1 MPGDPE
7 GALDRRTVDRLVRE
21 ATGWSVDGA
30 VRAETGTDAVLLLDV
45 DGGPEAPDRA
55 VLKYAT
61 FVDPERFRAESTLL
75 RIVGRESDVPVPTV
89 YAVGDDDGTP
99 YLLLEYRAGETREA
113 GMESLPAAVRRAV
126 AADAGRHLAAIHG
139 LRTFGAHGTFAT
151 DSDGGLRVVEP
162 EEDWAA
168 RFDAI
173 VAAHADRFHDHFA
186 DLADRVAAAAAE
198 RPSALADATPVLV
211 HDDYRLGNLLI
222 DPEDDRSPVGTV
234 LDWGAAMA
242 APAGFDLAKTEDYL
256 CHHAPF
262 DAPSRERVRTELES
276 AYAAHRGEL
285 PERYG
290 ERRGWYL
297 LASRAAAC
305 AWFDLW
311 YADVD
316 EDGRDRIADRHRS
329 ALERLL

>member
-1 MPGDPE
+1 MPGDTE
-7 GALDRRTVDRLVRE
+7 GAPDPRAVDRLVRE
-21 ATGWSVDGA
+21 ATGWHVDGA
-30 VRAETGTDAVLLLDV
+30 VRAETGTDAVLLLEV
-45 DGGPEAPDRA
+45 GGGPGTPDRA

-61 FVDPERFRAESTLL
+61 FLDAERFRAEATLL
-75 RIVGRESDVPVPTV
+75 RVVGRESDVPVPTV
-89 YAVGDDDGTP
+89 YAAGDDDGTP
-99 YLLLEYRAGETREA
+99 YLLLEYRAGETREG
-113 GMESLPAAVRRAV
+113 GMESLPPAVRRAV
-126 AADAGRHLAAIHG
+126 AADAGRHLATIHG
-139 LRTFGAHGTFAT
+139 LRTFDAHGPFAP
-151 DSDGGLRVVEP
+151 DGDGGLRVVDP
-162 EEDWAA
+162 RDDWPA

-173 VAAHADRFHDHFA
+173 VAAHAERFHDRFA
-186 DLADRVAAAAAE
+186 DLADRVDAAAAE
-198 RPSALADATPVLV
+198 RPSALAGATPVLV

-256 CHHAPF
+256 CHHAPL

-276 AYAAHRGEL
+276 AYAARRGGL
-285 PERYG
+285 PERYD
-290 ERRGWYL
+290 ERREWYL

-311 YADVD
+311 YAGVD
-316 EDGRDRIADRHRS
+316 DDGRDRIAGRHRS